1 MDSKNTKEM
10 SNFGINFKI
19 KDISGLQELIKSLK
33 PNLNWQNDLNNYYNN
48 EFNFEHHRNNCKA
61 ISYKEDTFCILILG
75 YDSINNFLNNN
86 EESVKLD
93 DIILKSKEINN
104 FKFILYDTVDE
115 IQTIE
120 QTEYDGYFKRKNG
133 LWLGKEFENQTLFET
148 NSIYSDATLNN
159 TVTIVYNGEVQNIKY
174 N

>member
-1 MDSKNTKEM
+1 MIKN
-10 SNFGINFKI
+10 
-19 KDISGLQELIKSLK
+19 
-33 PNLNWQNDLNNYYNN
+33 
-48 EFNFEHHRNNCKA
+48 
-61 ISYKEDTFCILILG
+61 
-75 YDSINNFLNNN
+75 
-86 EESVKLD
+86 
-93 DIILKSKEINN
+93 EINN

-159 TVTIVYNGEVQNIKY
+159 TVTIVNNGEVQNIKY